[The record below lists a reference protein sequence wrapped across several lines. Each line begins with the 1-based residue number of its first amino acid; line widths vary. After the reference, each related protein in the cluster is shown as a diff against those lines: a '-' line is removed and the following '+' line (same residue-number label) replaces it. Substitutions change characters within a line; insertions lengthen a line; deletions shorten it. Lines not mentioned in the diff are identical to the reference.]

1 MSSNISNAFEID
13 RNTLEGQIYKE
24 LKNRIVSV
32 QILPGQM
39 ISENEMAA
47 KFNVSRTP
55 IRQAFF
61 RLSVDGLLEIMPQ
74 RGALVSFISK
84 RKVRE
89 AQRIREVLELEAFT
103 EAANRW
109 DGTSLE
115 SITLMEKVDIIIT
128 KQEDAIKI
136 KDYYEF
142 TKLDEKFHDYIIQ
155 FSGNL
160 SLAFIV
166 KEMRSHLNRLR
177 YIELQEA
184 HHEATAIMQHRE
196 LLMAIKN
203 NEEDLVRRIL
213 IEHLKLV
220 ENFREFIFKRR
231 AELFID

>member
-1 MSSNISNAFEID
+1 MSSNVSNAFDID

-39 ISENEMAA
+39 ISENEMAN

-103 EAANRW
+103 EATNQW
-109 DGTSLE
+109 DHTSLE
-115 SITLMEKVDIIIT
+115 SIALLEKVELIIT
-128 KQEDAIKI
+128 KQEEAIK
-136 KDYYEF
+136 KQDYYEF
-142 TKLDEKFHDYIIQ
+142 TKLDEKFHDCIIQ

-160 SLAFIV
+160 SLSHIV

-184 HHEATAIMQHRE
+184 HHEGTAIMQHRE
-196 LLMAIKN
+196 LLVAIKSK
-203 NEEDLVRRIL
+203 DDDRVRTIL

-220 ENFREFIFKRR
+220 ENFREFIFKKR

>member
-1 MSSNISNAFEID
+1 MNANTSNAFELD
-13 RNTLEGQIYKE
+13 RNTLENQIYKE

-39 ISENEMAA
+39 ISENEMAN
-47 KFNVSRTP
+47 KFSVSRTP

-103 EAANRW
+103 EAAGKW
-109 DGTSLE
+109 DKTALE
-115 SITLMEKVDIIIT
+115 SITLLEKAEMLIT
-128 KQEDAIKI
+128 KQEEEIK
-136 KDYYEF
+136 KLDYYEF
-142 TKLDEKFHDYIIQ
+142 TKLDEEFHDCIIQ

-160 SLAFIV
+160 SLAYIV

-184 HHEATAIMQHRE
+184 HHEATAILQHRA
-196 LLMAIKN
+196 LLLAIKN
-203 NEEDLVRRIL
+203 KDDDGVSKIL
-213 IEHLKLV
+213 IDHLKLV
-220 ENFREFIFKRR
+220 ENFREFIFKKR

>member
-1 MSSNISNAFEID
+1 MSSNASNAFEID
-13 RNTLEGQIYKE
+13 RNTLESQIYKE
-24 LKNRIVSV
+24 LKNKIVSV

-39 ISENEMAA
+39 ISENEMAS

-89 AQRIREVLELEAFT
+89 SQRIREVLELEAFT
-103 EAANRW
+103 EATRRW
-109 DGTSLE
+109 DKNSLE
-115 SITLMEKVDIIIT
+115 SIAFLEKAEISI
-128 KQEDAIKI
+128 KQQEEAIK
-136 KDYYEF
+136 KQDYYEF
-142 TKLDEKFHDYIIQ
+142 TKLDEQFHDYIIQ

-160 SLAFIV
+160 SLSNIV

-196 LLMAIKN
+196 LLLAIKKKDEN
-203 NEEDLVRRIL
+203 AVCTIL
-213 IEHLKLV
+213 IDHLKLV
-220 ENFREFIFKRR
+220 ENFREFIFKKR